1 MGLRNSS
8 SRISPGCGLRS
19 KSALA
24 VVVDDLDMCRSSFI
38 PYETDSPLVVDSD
51 RMLPLAISPQCLKP
65 IAGRNAKID
74 QRSSLIQE
82 TKFPQRNVL
91 NIWRQ
96 LAASSS
102 RPDQLRFGIGK
113 APDHGRQL

>member
-74 QRSSLIQE
+74 QRSPDSRDE
-82 TKFPQRNVL
+82 VSSAQRSGY
-91 NIWRQ
+91 
-96 LAASSS
+96 LAATCGFVVPTRSTPF
-102 RPDQLRFGIGK
+102 RIGK
-113 APDHGRQL
+113 DPDHGRQL